1 MISVTQV
8 DNTYQIKFKYDPI
21 LIEKI
26 KLIPGRRWVPADKYW
41 EIPKDKLGFFL
52 KQIKGTVYESTCKIV
67 SDENL
72 YQNAHIDETSIIP
85 NVDISKLNYYV
96 KPGAK
101 PFQHQLDF
109 MKYAIGRQLDQN
121 YRGFI
126 VGDDMG
132 CISGDMHIK
141 LHDGTREYYP
151 TLREAFIYFKL
162 ACSEDTTYKYLYD
175 MNIIKSLD
183 IPKSSKLQ
191 TLSLREP
198 SGKVKLHKMIS
209 IIFKGFQ
216 YTYILTLESGH
227 SIRCTADHPIY
238 TSDGYKILEQLVPGD
253 LVGIDTKYHITSPNK
268 ETVGTCKYERIQ
280 SIEFYGLE
288 DVYDIQMGSPHHNFV
303 TNGIIVHNCGKTN
316 ESINLALYNK
326 RAFKLKHCLVI
337 CNINTSKYNWEKE
350 INNLNNCDETA
361 YILGSRLKRDGSI
374 SYNITGKQK
383 VEDLICGHM
392 YGDTSKP
399 KLPYFLI
406 TNVESLRIK
415 DGRKYTFTEAI
426 INMIQSGDL
435 NMIVI
440 DEIHKNMSP
449 TSLQGKQM
457 LKIKKKTGGACMYL
471 PMTGT
476 PVVKK
481 PTDAFLPLK
490 LVDAHN
496 FDSYYKWCQEFCIYG
511 GYGGY
516 EILGYKN
523 IPKLK
528 AMLQCNMI
536 RRLKSTVLDLPPV
549 IKFDEYVENTPYQQK
564 LYDSVR
570 LSLLAEINQIIDL
583 SNPIVKLLRL
593 RQVNGSPELIDT
605 ELCIDSDYIK
615 HNAKVKRLLEIV
627 DEIHERNE
635 KVIIFS
641 NWVEPLRMLYKV
653 LHTKYKHI
661 CSFTGTMKDI
671 DREHHKQLFQNDP
684 KYTILLGTIGAAGTT
699 HTFTAANNVIF
710 LDEPFNATDKQ
721 QAIDRTN
728 RIGTTS
734 SVNVYT
740 LLSKNTIDEKV
751 HELVYEKG
759 MTADYIVDNKL
770 DFKNNPK
777 LLYKLLGAESE
788 CTK

>member
-1 MISVTQV
+1 MITITQV
-8 DNTYQIKFKYDPI
+8 DNTYQIKFNYDPI
-21 LIEKI
+21 LVDKI
-26 KLIPGRRWVPADKYW
+26 KLVPGRRWVPENKYW
-41 EIPKDKLGFFL
+41 EISTDKLGFFL
-52 KQIKGTVYESTCKIV
+52 KQIKGTVYESTCKII
-67 SDENL
+67 SNESLYEN
-72 YQNAHIDETSIIP
+72 AKIEETSIIP
-85 NVDISKLNYYV
+85 NVDISKLHYYV
-96 KPGAK
+96 KPNQK
-101 PFQHQLDF
+101 PYTHQLDF
-109 MKYAIGRQLDQN
+109 MKYAISRQLDGN
-121 YRGFI
+121 YHGFL

-141 LHDGTREYYP
+141 LYDGVREYYP
-151 TLREAFIYFKL
+151 TLREAFIYYKL
-162 ACSEDTTYKYLYD
+162 ACSEDATYKYLYD

-183 IPKSSKLQ
+183 VPKSSKLE
-191 TLSLREP
+191 TLSLREL
-198 SGKVKLHKMIS
+198 SGNVKLHKIIS

-216 YTYILTLESGH
+216 YTYKITLESGK
-227 SIRCTADHPIY
+227 SLRCTADHPIY
-238 TSDGYKILEQLVPGD
+238 TPNGYRLLETLKEND
-253 LVGIDTKYHITSPNK
+253 LVGVDTKFHISTPNHITIGK
-268 ETVGTCKYERIQ
+268 LKYEKIT
-280 SIEFYGLE
+280 SIEFYGFE
-288 DVYDIQMGSPHHNFV
+288 DVYDIQMDSPHHNFV
-303 TNGIIVHNCGKTN
+303 TNGVIVHNCGKTN
-316 ESINLALYNK
+316 EATNLALYNRK
-326 RAFKLKHCLVI
+326 SNKFKHCLII

-350 INNLNNCDETA
+350 INGLDQCKDSA
-361 YILGSRLKRDGSI
+361 YILGSRKKKDGSI

-383 VEDLICGHM
+383 LEDLRYGHM
-392 YGDTSKP
+392 YGNKDEP

-415 DGRKYTFTEAI
+415 EGRKYPFTEMI
-426 INMIQSGDL
+426 IDMIQSGNL
-435 NMIVI
+435 NMIII

-449 TSLQGKQM
+449 TSMQGKQM
-457 LKIKKKTGGACMYL
+457 LKIKKATGSSCMYL

-476 PVVKK
+476 PIVKK

-496 FDSYYKWCQEFCIYG
+496 FNSYYTWCKEFCVYG

-536 RRLKSTVLDLPPV
+536 RRLKSQVLDLPPV

-570 LSLLAEINQIIDL
+570 LSLLAEINQIIDV
-583 SNPIVKLLRL
+583 SNPMAKLLRL

-605 ELCIDSDYIK
+605 DLQVDKDYLK
-615 HNAKVKRLLEIV
+615 YNAKVKRLVELV
-627 DEIHERNE
+627 DEIHERGE

-653 LHTKYKHI
+653 LHSKYKNI
-661 CSFTGTMKDI
+661 CSFTGTMQDV
-671 DREHHKQLFQNDP
+671 DREKHKELFQNNP
-684 KYTILLGTIGAAGTT
+684 NYTILLGTIGAAGTT
-699 HTFTAANNVIF
+699 HTFTAATNVIF
-710 LDEPFNATDKQ
+710 LDEPFNAADKQ

-740 LLSKNTIDEKV
+740 LLTKNTIDEKV
-751 HELVYEKG
+751 HEIVYEKG

-777 LLYKLLGAESE
+777 LIYKLLGSDSD
-788 CTK
+788 KL